1 MKKLFHLIAHLLKI
15 NSGEV
20 VTWWDID
27 ALMCG
32 YQCECGKIL
41 GAHMIGVYTYSPE
54 VAFKWLI
61 K

>member
-1 MKKLFHLIAHLLKI
+1 MKKILHTISHRLGT
-15 NSGEV
+15 NTGEV

-32 YQCECGKIL
+32 FQCECGKIS
-41 GAHMIGVYTYSPE
+41 GEHMIGVYTYSPE
-54 VAFKWLI
+54 RAFKWLI